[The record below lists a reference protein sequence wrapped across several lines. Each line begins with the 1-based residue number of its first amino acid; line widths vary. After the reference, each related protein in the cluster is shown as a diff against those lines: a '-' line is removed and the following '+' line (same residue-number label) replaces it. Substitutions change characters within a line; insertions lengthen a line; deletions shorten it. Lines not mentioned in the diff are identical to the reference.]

1 MKLRIIAFS
10 WLTFCLPAWA
20 VEPLTLDEVLSSS
33 LEHFP
38 RIQRA
43 VEEKLAREG
52 DLQKAEGAFDLALE
66 QDSLLWAS
74 GYYEGRSVESRLV
87 KPLPQSNAKLTAG
100 YRIANDDFPIYQQE
114 RVTNDAGEINFGVV
128 FSLWRDRDI
137 DPRRFELLRAR
148 LAITEADLDLAL
160 ARVVTQRNAA
170 HAYWRWVAAGRRVE
184 IYRQLAALADAR
196 MAGLERRVAAGDV
209 AAIQVVEN
217 RQNLLRRQSL
227 LTTAERDFET
237 TAIDLSL
244 YLRDSAGRPLQPSPT
259 RAPAALQ
266 PLAPLPAHD
275 RAFIAAVLE
284 RRPEFARIDAG
295 LDRER
300 GRLRLAENELKPRI
314 DLGLK
319 AGQDLG
325 GGARSREDFDTLVDV
340 TISIPLETR
349 RGRGMAA
356 EARSRLRQLELDRQL
371 LQDQVAIEIDKL
383 ETTIDAAREFV
394 GLTSAE
400 VEQAALMEQAE
411 RDRFSAGASDF
422 FLVNLREERSA
433 DARIRHIDAHLGY
446 TTSVVDYQAATFD
459 TTALG
464 L

>member
-1 MKLRIIAFS
+1 MRAGLALLVLAFVAAPGS
-10 WLTFCLPAWA
+10 AAPS
-20 VEPLTLDEVLSSS
+20 LTLDEVLMSS

-52 DLQKAEGAFDLALE
+52 DLLKAQGAFDLALE
-66 QDSLLWAS
+66 QDSLLWGS

-87 KPLPQSNAKLTAG
+87 KPIPDANAKLSAG
-100 YRIANDDFPIYQQE
+100 YRVANDDFPIYQQE
-114 RVTNDAGEINFGVV
+114 RVTNDAGEVNFGVV

-137 DPRRFELLRAR
+137 DPRRYELLRSR
-148 LAITEADLDLAL
+148 LAVTEADLDLAL

-170 HAYWRWVAAGRRVE
+170 RAYWRWVAAGRRVE
-184 IYRQLAALADAR
+184 IYRELVALADAR

-227 LTTAERDFET
+227 LTTAERDFDT
-237 TAIDLSL
+237 AAIDLSL
-244 YLRDSAGRPLQPSPT
+244 YLRDAAGEPLRPPPE
-259 RAPAALQ
+259 RAPPALQ
-266 PLAPLPAHD
+266 PLAAPPSHD
-275 RAFIAAVLE
+275 RAFIDAVLE

-300 GRLRLAENELKPRI
+300 GRLRLAENELKPRV

-319 AGQDLG
+319 AAQDLG
-325 GGARSREDFDTLVDV
+325 GGSPTRERFDTIVDV
-340 TISIPLETR
+340 TVSIPLETR

-356 EARSRLRQLELDRQL
+356 EARARLRQLELDRRL
-371 LQDQVAIEIDKL
+371 LQDQVTNEIDKL

-394 GLTSAE
+394 GLAAAE
-400 VEQAALMEQAE
+400 VEQAAVMEAAE
-411 RDRFSAGASDF
+411 RDRFAAGASDF

-433 DARIRHIDAHLGY
+433 DARIRHLDAHLGY

-459 TTALG
+459 TAALG